1 MLNLIYNQIIW
12 TQNATQTKL
21 KIKKIKK
28 QCLHKNF
35 RKVRLKRKTRKETNR
50 QTKHITS
57 KKTKKMKKIKLI
69 PSWPN
74 LFLWKIFQK

>member
-35 RKVRLKRKTRKETNR
+35 RKVRLKRKTRKETDRRN
-50 QTKHITS
+50 T
-57 KKTKKMKKIKLI
+57 
-69 PSWPN
+69 
-74 LFLWKIFQK
+74 